1 MRFFRKRAK
10 KLQNIGKFGQ
20 KCTKFENILKKGSL
34 MHATISKQASKQVSI
49 CNRNKTMKEK
59 NIHVYL
65 IQKYIKDI
73 LKCPFLH
80 QLCPIIESG
89 LAQS

>member
-1 MRFFRKRAK
+1 
-10 KLQNIGKFGQ
+10 
-20 KCTKFENILKKGSL
+20 

-89 LAQS
+89 LAQSSPVLTFSI